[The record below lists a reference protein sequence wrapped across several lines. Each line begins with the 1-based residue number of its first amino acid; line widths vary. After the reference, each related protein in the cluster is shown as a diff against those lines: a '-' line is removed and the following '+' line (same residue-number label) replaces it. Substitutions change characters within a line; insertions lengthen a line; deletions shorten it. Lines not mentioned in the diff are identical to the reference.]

1 MELLEEIT
9 SYVDEELKDQNICC
23 RMEKLINDNCVI
35 RKEYMIQKCMKDL
48 LRKRFAC
55 SKFPIGLDEKIFL
68 YISHNIKA
76 HPHPSQ
82 GEGLF

>member
-23 RMEKLINDNCVI
+23 RMKELITDDCVI

-48 LRKRFAC
+48 LRTRFAC
-55 SKFPIGLDEKIFL
+55 CKSPSGLNGKIFL
-68 YISHNIKA
+68 YISHNINN
-76 HPHPSQ
+76 
-82 GEGLF
+82 

>member
-23 RMEKLINDNCVI
+23 RMKKLITDDCVV
-35 RKEYMIQKCMKDL
+35 RKEYMVQKCMKDL

-55 SKFPIGLDEKIFL
+55 CKSPSGMSEKIFI
-68 YISHNIKA
+68 YISRNINN
-76 HPHPSQ
+76 
-82 GEGLF
+82 

>member
-23 RMEKLINDNCVI
+23 RMEKFIADDCVI
-35 RKEYMIQKCMKDL
+35 RKEYMTQKCMKDL

-55 SKFPIGLDEKIFL
+55 CKSPTGLDKKIL
-68 YISHNIKA
+68 QYISNNINN
-76 HPHPSQ
+76 
-82 GEGLF
+82 

>member
-23 RMEKLINDNCVI
+23 RMKKLITDDCVI

-55 SKFPIGLDEKIFL
+55 RKSPIGLNEKIFL
-68 YISHNIKA
+68 YISNNINN
-76 HPHPSQ
+76 
-82 GEGLF
+82 